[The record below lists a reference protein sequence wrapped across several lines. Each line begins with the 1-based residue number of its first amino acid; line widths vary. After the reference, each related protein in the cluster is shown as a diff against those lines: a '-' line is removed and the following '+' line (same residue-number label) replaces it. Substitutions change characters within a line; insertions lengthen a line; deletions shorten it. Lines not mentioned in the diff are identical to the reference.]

1 MTLWRPEVEASL
13 LLLLLLSLSNDHSP
27 RLRPI
32 SASDHC
38 LERKNEETNRKYLF
52 VELVFCLVLLDVVL
66 VTLLE
71 VLGQYDVSILSDSLQ
86 QN

>member
-1 MTLWRPEVEASL
+1 MNR
-13 LLLLLLSLSNDHSP
+13 H
-27 RLRPI
+27 
-32 SASDHC
+32 
-38 LERKNEETNRKYLF
+38 RKFSKLF
-52 VELVFCLVLLDVVL
+52 VELVLGLVLLDVVL